1 MVLLKKHKK
10 HLKVKLC
17 LQKNIDNSIKK
28 GSVKM
33 SKNFRESLKEQM
45 ENEEFKQ
52 EWDKTELEY
61 QIIKAIIT
69 AREEKNITQKEL
81 AEMTGITQN
90 DISKLENGSAN
101 PSLQTLKKLANGL
114 GMAIKLEF
122 VPITNK

>member
-1 MVLLKKHKK
+1 
-10 HLKVKLC
+10 
-17 LQKNIDNSIKK
+17 
-28 GSVKM
+28 M

-90 DISKLENGSAN
+90 DISKLENGNAN
-101 PSLQTLKKLANGL
+101 PSLQTLKKLADGL

>member
-1 MVLLKKHKK
+1 
-10 HLKVKLC
+10 
-17 LQKNIDNSIKK
+17 
-28 GSVKM
+28 M

-52 EWDKTELEY
+52 EWEKTELEY

-90 DISKLENGSAN
+90 DISKLENGNAN

>member
-1 MVLLKKHKK
+1 
-10 HLKVKLC
+10 
-17 LQKNIDNSIKK
+17 
-28 GSVKM
+28 M

-81 AEMTGITQN
+81 AEMTGITQK
-90 DISKLENGSAN
+90 DISKLENGNAN

>member
-1 MVLLKKHKK
+1 
-10 HLKVKLC
+10 
-17 LQKNIDNSIKK
+17 
-28 GSVKM
+28 M

-90 DISKLENGSAN
+90 DISKLESGNAN
-101 PSLQTLKKLANGL
+101 PSLQTLKKLADGL

>member
-1 MVLLKKHKK
+1 
-10 HLKVKLC
+10 
-17 LQKNIDNSIKK
+17 
-28 GSVKM
+28 M

-52 EWDKTELEY
+52 EWEKTELEY

-81 AEMTGITQN
+81 AEMTGITQK
-90 DISKLENGSAN
+90 DISKLENGNAN